1 MLENVD
7 PTPGA
12 APRRG
17 TLSGSLYTLALAAG
31 LLFVLAAGLPGH
43 MTTDS
48 VIQLAEGRTGAQ
60 RSFNP
65 AFMSWLLGQFDS
77 LLSGTS
83 LFVAFNVALLFGALA
98 ALPRLAGRVHWLAAP
113 VLLAVVLTPQILIYQ
128 GIVWKD
134 VFFANT
140 AIAGTVLL
148 AIAAERRGSALT
160 GRAAWAGGLALLVV
174 AALVRQNGILALGA
188 GALAYG
194 VATGSQH
201 GWRRGFTAAG
211 ALLAGGLVLFLV
223 ASLAMSRIMPSSSPQ
238 AAGAGLRVIQH
249 FDLVGVA
256 ARDPKASLEPLETED
271 PKAATTLRSL
281 APRGY
286 NPERVDYFS
295 EAPGLGEALW
305 RTPKGTVPRTWAHVA
320 TAEFPDYAAHRL
332 AVFRQVFLTPEIR
345 VCLPLSTGVQGP
357 EAVLR
362 ELDIPP
368 RQDRRDNELY
378 NYATIFFDTPVLS
391 HLSFAILSLAI
402 MVLLVLR
409 GRPSDWVMAGLQA
422 GALAFAGSF
431 LLIALACDYR
441 YLYFLDLAALFGLVY
456 LALDLPW
463 MAIRS
468 RFRK

>member
-1 MLENVD
+1 MLDKVD
-7 PTPGA
+7 PIPQAAARSTPL
-12 APRRG
+12 PR
-17 TLSGSLYTLALAAG
+17 SLYSWALAAG
-31 LLFVLAAGLPGH
+31 LLIVLAAGLPGH

-65 AFMSWLLGQFDS
+65 AFMSWLLGRFDS

-113 VLLAVVLTPQILIYQ
+113 VLLTVVLTPQILIYQ

-134 VFFANT
+134 VFFANA
-140 AIAGTVLL
+140 AIAGMVLL
-148 AIAAERRGSALT
+148 AFAAERRGGALS

-201 GWRRGFTAAG
+201 GWRRGFTSAG
-211 ALLAGGLVLFLV
+211 ALLAAGLVLFLV
-223 ASLAMSRIMPSSSPQ
+223 ASLAMSKVMPSSSPQ
-238 AAGAGLRVIQH
+238 AAGAGLRIIQH

-256 ARDPKASLEPLETED
+256 ARDPKASLEPLDTED
-271 PKAATTLRSL
+271 PKAAATLRSL

-286 NPERVDYFS
+286 NPERVDYVS

-357 EAVLR
+357 DAVLR
-362 ELDIPP
+362 ELDMPP
-368 RQDRRDNELY
+368 RQDLRDNELY
-378 NYATIFFDTPVLS
+378 NYATRFFDTPIMS
-391 HLSFAILSLAI
+391 HLSFALLSLGVMMALI
-402 MVLLVLR
+402 LR
-409 GRPSDWVMAGLQA
+409 GRPSDWVLAGLQA

-431 LLIALACDYR
+431 LAIALACDYR
-441 YLYFLDLAALFGLVY
+441 YLYFLDLAALYGLVH
-456 LALDLPW
+456 LALDPPW
-463 MAIRS
+463 SAILR